1 MPFWYF
7 FTIPQLP
14 PDVLHLPDQIQLRQ
28 YLCAE
33 GDSVEPGTPIAIIEN
48 HCAVM
53 RLKANG
59 NGILQKMLFRPNTYV
74 NVGDPI
80 ATIGADGEAIPY
92 GQPKSILEIIERKHR

>member
-7 FTIPQLP
+7 FTIPKLPSDVSHP
-14 PDVLHLPDQIQLRQ
+14 PDQVKMRQ

-33 GDSVEPGTPIAIIEN
+33 GDSVELGTPIAIIEN

-59 NGILQKMLFRPNTYV
+59 NGILQKLLFSPNAYV
-74 NVGDPI
+74 NIGDPVAI
-80 ATIGADGEAIPY
+80 IGADGESIPY
-92 GQPKSILEIIERKHR
+92 GQPNSILEIIERKHR